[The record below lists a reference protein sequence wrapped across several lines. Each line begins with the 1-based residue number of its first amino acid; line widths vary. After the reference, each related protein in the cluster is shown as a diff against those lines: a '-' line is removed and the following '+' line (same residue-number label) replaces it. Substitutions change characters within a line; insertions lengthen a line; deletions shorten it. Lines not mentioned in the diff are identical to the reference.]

1 MSGRLMVYAVFVFI
15 GFTFLYTVLW
25 ITLTPAVMAIFNA
38 LAGIQREGWTGQ
50 ASSTFS
56 LVMSILFN
64 AWTWIGMLSAISTL
78 IWLYIF
84 PYREE
89 VDTYAVA

>member
-1 MSGRLMVYAVFVFI
+1 MVYAVFVYV

-25 ITLTPAVMAIFNA
+25 FTLTPAVMAIFHA
-38 LAGIQREGWTGQ
+38 LAGIPQTGWTSQ

-64 AWTWIGMLSAISTL
+64 SWTWIGMLSAISTL

-89 VDTYAVA
+89 VDTYAIA

>member
-1 MSGRLMVYAVFVFI
+1 MSGRLMVYAVFVYI
-15 GFTFLYTVLW
+15 SFTFLYTVLW
-25 ITLTPAVMAIFNA
+25 FTLTPVMMMIFNA
-38 LAGIQREGWTGQ
+38 LGGIPRVGWTSQ

-64 AWTWIGMLSAISTL
+64 AWTWIGMLSIISTI
-78 IWLYIF
+78 IWLYLF

-89 VDTYAVA
+89 VDTFAIA